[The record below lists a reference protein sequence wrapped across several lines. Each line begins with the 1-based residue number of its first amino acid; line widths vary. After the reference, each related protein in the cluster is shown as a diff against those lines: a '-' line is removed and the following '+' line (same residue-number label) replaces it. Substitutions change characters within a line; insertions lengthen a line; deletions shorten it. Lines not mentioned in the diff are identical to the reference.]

1 MTWRKLMDEK
11 DNKLSNLD
19 RPLTTWEILKE
30 AADPD
35 EMKELKEVENKNNH
49 QTLQRLKSEQYRA
62 NGKGYFKPNG
72 EKTTLHELHKQNK
85 YIKERAKEILG
96 SDKAA
101 LEFMYKRKIT
111 NPKYDNEE

>member
-1 MTWRKLMDEK
+1 MDEK
-11 DNKLSNLD
+11 DNKISNLD
-19 RPLTTWEILKE
+19 KPLTTWELMKA

-35 EMKELKEVENKNNH
+35 EMKELREIEKKDMH

-62 NGKGYFKPNG
+62 NGKGYFKPSG

>member
-1 MTWRKLMDEK
+1 MGEEDK
-11 DNKLSNLD
+11 KLSNLD
-19 RPLTTWEILKE
+19 RPLTTWELMQA

-35 EMKELKEVENKNNH
+35 EMKELKEVENKNKH

-62 NGKGYFKPNG
+62 NVKGYFKPNG
-72 EKTTLHELHKQNK
+72 EKTTLQELYKQNK
-85 YIKERAKEILG
+85 YVKERAKEILG

-101 LEFMYKRKIT
+101 LEFMKKKVIR